1 MMNNKNN
8 VKMNVVKNRAPAPI
22 QISAEQIVREA
33 ADRQIDSA
41 QFVEP
46 IVKIHDVEEYQQ
58 HLADRRTLFE
68 KNIRYRREHIGNW
81 IKYAKFEEENKEY
94 ERSRSI
100 YERALEVEFRNA
112 TLWLR
117 YVEFEL
123 RIENINHARN
133 ILDRAIQILPRIDF
147 LWYKYVW
154 IEELCQDYV
163 KCRTVF
169 ERWVQWLPDD
179 NVWIAYA
186 RFEVRQN
193 NYDSAQSVLQRYC
206 THYPTCNAYIKY
218 AKFVEYEMNNIPL
231 ARSIYE
237 TALTTL
243 ELEEIQGNARFFIQ
257 FTNMEE
263 RQNEYDRARVIYQ
276 YAIQL
281 LQLNA
286 DNKDY
291 ADDDGNSDVSKEE
304 KVKRQ
309 QLYQQ
314 YLTFEKKHG
323 TKNQIEH
330 VIVQQHQKEYESRIL
345 KNPYDYDLYIEYA
358 MMLQDYQQQQ
368 SSSSST
374 DIATTTTIQN
384 QIRDIYERG
393 MGQVPP
399 DQHNKDSWRRYIYV
413 FIYYAVYE
421 ELMNRNRSRAIQVYT
436 TCLNKII
443 PHSNFTFGKIW
454 ILLGQLYI
462 RDHNI
467 TATRK
472 LFGRAIGTILKHIKS
487 VPDENHPMMKKLE
500 KIYNTYIQT
509 ELALGEIDR
518 CRKLYNQ
525 MVQQISFRSSV
536 WIQYANFEATVGESD
551 RCRAIYELSL
561 SLQDKLDTPEVVW
574 KSYIDYEMEEGDSD
588 KVRVLYDKLL
598 QLTQHVK
605 VYISYAQFECT
616 SIGDGIAKA
625 REILQ
630 QAYQYYKSLNSSDHI
645 HNSSSNNGK
654 EERVL
659 LLDAWRALEKVHGTM
674 DDVTAIERKMPRRI
688 KRKRM
693 RYDDSSS
700 GNANGPTELGY
711 EEYFDYQFPDDDN
724 DTASMGG
731 DVAAAARFK
740 MLEMAAKWKEEQKK
754 KRALEHDSDDSD
766 EDDSD
771 DE

>member
-1 MMNNKNN
+1 
-8 VKMNVVKNRAPAPI
+8 MNVVKNRAPAPI

-33 ADRQIDSA
+33 ADRQIDAA

-46 IVKIHDVEEYQQ
+46 IVKIHDAEEYQQ

-94 ERSRSI
+94 ERARSV

-123 RIENINHARN
+123 RVENINHARN
-133 ILDRAIQILPRIDF
+133 VLDRAIQILPRVDF

-154 IEELCQDYV
+154 MEELCQDYA

-193 NYDSAQSVLQRYC
+193 NNDSAQNILQRYC
-206 THYPTCNAYIKY
+206 QAYPTCNAYVKY

-243 ELEEIQGNARFFIQ
+243 ELEEIQSNARFFIQ

-281 LQLNA
+281 LQLN
-286 DNKDY
+286 
-291 ADDDGNSDVSKEE
+291 DDDDDNMNSMDTTTTKDDEISKDE
-304 KVKRQ
+304 KSKRQ

-323 TKNQIEH
+323 TKNQIEF
-330 VIVQQHQKEYESRIL
+330 VVVQQHQKDYEAKIVQ
-345 KNPYDYDLYIEYA
+345 NPYDYDLYIEYTT
-358 MMLQDYQQQQ
+358 MLQDYQQQQ
-368 SSSSST
+368 QHQQQPSSLSSS
-374 DIATTTTIQN
+374 DAAALTTTQN

-399 DQHNKDSWRRYIYV
+399 DPNHKDSWRRYIYIV
-413 FIYYAVYE
+413 IYYAIYE
-421 ELMNRNRSRAIQVYT
+421 ELMNRNRSRAIQIYT

-443 PHSNFTFGKIW
+443 PHSKFTFLKIW

-467 TATRK
+467 VATRK
-472 LFGRAIGTILKHIKS
+472 LFGRALGTILQHAKKANS
-487 VPDENHPMMKKLE
+487 PNAPMKKLE
-500 KIYNTYIQT
+500 KMYDTYIQI

-525 MVQQISFRSSV
+525 MVQQISTRSTV

-551 RCRAIYELSL
+551 RCRAIYELAL
-561 SLQDKLDTPEVVW
+561 SMQDKLDSPEMVW

-588 KVRVLYDKLL
+588 KVRILYDKLL
-598 QLTQHVK
+598 QLTQHIK
-605 VYISYAQFECT
+605 VYISYGQFECT
-616 SIGDGIAKA
+616 SIGSGIAKA
-625 REILQ
+625 REIFQ
-630 QAYQYYKSLNSSDHI
+630 QAYQYFKSLNNNDHMN
-645 HNSSSNNGK
+645 HSNNGK

-674 DDVTAIERKMPRRI
+674 DDVAVVERKMPRRI

-693 RYDDSSS
+693 RYDDSPND
-700 GNANGPTELGY
+700 GHRTELGY
-711 EEYFDYQFPDDDN
+711 EEYFDYQFPDDDQ
-724 DTASMGG
+724 DATATGET
-731 DVAAAARFK
+731 VAAAARFK

-754 KRALEHDSDDSD
+754 KRLLENDSDDD
-766 EDDSD
+766 DDDSD
-771 DE
+771 DEW